1 MPIYEYVCST
11 CGRSF
16 EELIIRK
23 ADEREVRCTACPDSA
38 GTRLMSAPAART
50 GVAGAAPPRGRACG
64 PVG

>member
-1 MPIYEYVCST
+1 MPIYEYACST

-23 ADEREVRCTACPDSA
+23 ADEREVRCPACPDSVV
-38 GTRLMSAPAART
+38 TRLMSAPAART
-50 GVAGAAPPRGRACG
+50 GVGGEAAPRGRACG

>member
-23 ADEREVRCTACPDSA
+23 ADEREVRCPACPDA
-38 GTRLMSAPAART
+38 AVTRLMSAPAART
-50 GVAGAAPPRGRACG
+50 NAGGAAPSRGRACG